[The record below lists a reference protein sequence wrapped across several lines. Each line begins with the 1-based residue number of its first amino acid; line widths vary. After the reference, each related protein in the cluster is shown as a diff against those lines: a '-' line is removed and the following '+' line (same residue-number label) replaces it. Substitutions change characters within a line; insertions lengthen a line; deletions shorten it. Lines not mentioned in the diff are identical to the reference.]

1 MDTSVS
7 PLVSIVVPAYNE
19 EANLAECLDSIL
31 AQSYSNWNCTVVDN
45 CSTDRSAEI
54 ASRYAERDSRIRLHT
69 NASFLTA
76 IANHNAA
83 LRRISPDSRYCK
95 IVFADDWIF
104 PECIERMVSYAEQHS
119 SVGIVG
125 AYGLQGKRIMWAGLP
140 YQNVPFSG
148 RDVCRRLFLDDLY
161 VFGTSTSLLFRSD
174 LVRSCDPFYD
184 EANIHSD
191 SETCIAL
198 LKEWDFGF
206 VHQVL
211 TVTRER
217 PNSLSTISIDR
228 NTLIGARLYELIK
241 YGPFYLTPP
250 ELCACLKR
258 KMSEYYS
265 FLGRSV
271 MIGRRDKTFW
281 TYHKAHMARAGVV
294 LSTARLAQAAVT
306 STILHP
312 RGFLQELRARRAAE
326 KQRPTL
332 SALPPRRVETLR
344 SL

>member
-1 MDTSVS
+1 MNTPIS

-31 AQSYSNWNCTVVDN
+31 AQSYKNWNCTIVDN
-45 CSTDRSAEI
+45 CSTDRSTEI
-54 ASRYAERDSRIRLHT
+54 ASRYAARDSRIRLHT

-76 IANHNAA
+76 VANHNAA
-83 LRRISPDSRYCK
+83 LRLTSPDSKYCK

-104 PECIERMVSYAEQHS
+104 PECIERMVSYAEQHT

-125 AYGLQGKRIMWAGLP
+125 AYGLQGGRIMWSGLP

-148 RDVCRRLFLDDLY
+148 RDICRRLFLDDLY

-174 LVRSCDPFYD
+174 LVRSSDPFYD

-228 NTLIGARLYELIK
+228 NTLIAARLYELIK

-250 ELCACLKR
+250 ELRACLKR
-258 KMSEYYS
+258 KTSEYYDY
-265 FLGRSV
+265 LGRSV
-271 MIGRRDKTFW
+271 MIGRRDKAFW
-281 TYHKAHMARAGVV
+281 AYHKAHMARAGVV
-294 LSTARLAQAAVT
+294 LNGAHLALAAVT

-312 RGFLQELRARRAAE
+312 RGLLQDLRARRAAE
-326 KQRPTL
+326 KGRSAL
-332 SALPPRRVETLR
+332 SALPARCIETLR
-344 SL
+344 IP